1 MDIGDFFGRFI
12 IKLKWISYKACWGI
26 ARFAVVLLQRKF
38 NFEILQKVITLYLQK
53 IKIMEASIIKIGN
66 SKGLRLSKT
75 ILEKYHIK
83 DKVELILEKGQIIL
97 RPIDSPRKNWEEKF
111 KKMAENEDD
120 QLLMNDVFDDE
131 NFEEWI

>member
-1 MDIGDFFGRFI
+1 
-12 IKLKWISYKACWGI
+12 
-26 ARFAVVLLQRKF
+26 
-38 NFEILQKVITLYLQK
+38 
-53 IKIMEASIIKIGN
+53 METSIIQIGN

-83 DKVELILEKGQIIL
+83 DKVELILERGQIIL

-120 QLLMNDVFDDE
+120 QLLVNDVFDDE
-131 NFEEWI
+131 NFDEWI